1 MTRKLYI
8 GIDGGGTKT
17 QGVLAD
23 DTGSVMATCGD
34 GASDIVGKPSP
45 ESCAVLRSVRD
56 RLCETAGVRT
66 SAISG
71 FGLGL
76 NGVDYPEETIMQHKV
91 LARELDVSP
100 ERLIL
105 VNDGIV
111 ALWGATPAE
120 AAAIL
125 QHGTAVTAAYRSAY
139 GSERPFDHLDAGRLY
154 DLRAGTLAL
163 VARMIDGRAAVSPL
177 KDAVLAVLGNPAES
191 EYAEIV
197 FLHRISADQLAG
209 LLPAVW
215 SLATTGDPAA
225 LGLVGRTVEDYVC
238 TAVAM
243 LRKTGSD
250 TPDISFGGG
259 RMASAPDWFW
269 RRLAEGV
276 RKECPGATVRKPQRP
291 PAVGAAIMAA
301 HADGCPPSRFF
312 GEGRAP

>member
-1 MTRKLYI
+1 MPGKLYI

-23 DTGSVMATCGD
+23 GTGAILATCGD
-34 GASDIVGKPSP
+34 GASHIVGMPSP

-56 RLCETAGVRT
+56 RLCQAAGVGI
-66 SAISG
+66 SAISS

-76 NGVDYPEETIMQHKV
+76 NGVDYPAETILQHKA
-91 LARELDVSP
+91 LSSELDVP
-100 ERLIL
+100 TERLIL

-139 GSERPFDHLDAGRLY
+139 GSERSFDHLDAGRLY
-154 DLRAGTLAL
+154 DLRAAALAL
-163 VARMIDGRAAVSPL
+163 VARMIDGRAAASPL
-177 KDAVLAVLGNPAES
+177 KAAILAALGNPPES

-197 FLHRISADQLAG
+197 FLHRISSAQLAA

-215 SLATTGDPAA
+215 KSAEEGDPAA
-225 LGLVGRTVEDYVC
+225 MTLVDHTIADYAC
-238 TAVAM
+238 TAATM
-243 LRKTGSD
+243 LRQTGSS
-250 TPDISFGGG
+250 TPEIAYGGG
-259 RMASAPDWFW
+259 RMAAAPDWFW

-276 RKECPGATVRKPQRP
+276 RKECPGATVRRP
-291 PAVGAAIMAA
+291 ERSPAVGAAIMAA
-301 HADGCPPSRFF
+301 HSDGCPPSRFF
-312 GEGRAP
+312 QGTSTP